1 MPVNRR
7 FLLVRRPAG
16 TPVSE
21 DFRIAEEDI
30 PVPAAGS
37 FVVRNHYASLDPA
50 QRGWMDD
57 APSYM
62 PPIPLGDAVRAT
74 TVGIVHASA
83 NPGFAA
89 GDWVL
94 GLNGIEDY
102 SVVQPGGFTMKID
115 VSQMPSPTKF
125 LSAMGAVGLT
135 AYFGLLEDAKPQPGE
150 TLLVSGSAGAVGS
163 AVGQIGKIKGCRVIG
178 IAGGPEKCAM
188 VARLGADAVVD
199 RKDPEW
205 RAQLKQTAPDGID
218 RLFENSGGP
227 MFEAAISLLNDHAR
241 IALCGLIDGYNLSER
256 PAGPSNFG
264 TLLTKRVLTQGFIVL
279 DYMDRA
285 HEVEAYLADLIA
297 SGNLT
302 AVQAVL
308 AGLDSLPGAFID
320 SFTHGYPGKVIV
332 DVRG

>member
-7 FLLVRRPAG
+7 FLLVRRPVG

-62 PPIPLGDAVRAT
+62 PPIPLGDPVRAT

-102 SVVQPGGFTMKID
+102 SVVQPGGFT
-115 VSQMPSPTKF
+115 
-125 LSAMGAVGLT
+125 
-135 AYFGLLEDAKPQPGE
+135 
-150 TLLVSGSAGAVGS
+150 
-163 AVGQIGKIKGCRVIG
+163 R
-178 IAGGPEKCAM
+178 
-188 VARLGADAVVD
+188 
-199 RKDPEW
+199 
-205 RAQLKQTAPDGID
+205 
-218 RLFENSGGP
+218 
-227 MFEAAISLLNDHAR
+227 
-241 IALCGLIDGYNLSER
+241 
-256 PAGPSNFG
+256 
-264 TLLTKRVLTQGFIVL
+264 
-279 DYMDRA
+279 
-285 HEVEAYLADLIA
+285 
-297 SGNLT
+297 
-302 AVQAVL
+302 
-308 AGLDSLPGAFID
+308 
-320 SFTHGYPGKVIV
+320 
-332 DVRG
+332 